1 MTDSSRKT
9 STLAV
14 DAHVH
19 LYADLDL
26 CKLFTSAYA
35 NLTGA
40 SDNACEAVLVLT
52 ESSAEDGFK
61 RLRKA
66 AQNPGSAVCSGEDE
80 WFCTP
85 TAEPDSLRLS
95 SGAGKSLFVIAGSQL
110 VVREGLEV
118 HALAT
123 SAIFSDGKPLMELIQ
138 DIKDAGGIAAMP
150 WGAGKWLGKRGSLMK
165 SLCANLDQHD
175 VLLSDSG
182 IRPWLW
188 PRPGLFNSG
197 LGVIAGT
204 DPLPI
209 ADEAGRAG
217 SFGFTIDGPWDP
229 DRPAASLRDI
239 LREQNTTPLT
249 FGQSQGVMQFISR
262 QLQIRR

>member
-1 MTDSSRKT
+1 M
-9 STLAV
+9 LAV

-19 LYADLDL
+19 LYPDFDL
-26 CKLFTSAYA
+26 CKLFSAAYA

-40 SDNACEAVLVLT
+40 SETACEAVLVVT
-52 ESSAEDGFK
+52 ESPKEDGFE

-66 AQNPGSAVCSGEDE
+66 AQTPGSAVCSGEDK
-80 WFCTP
+80 WFCTT

-123 SAIFSDGKPLMELIQ
+123 SAAFADGRPLMELIR
-138 DIKDAGGIAAMP
+138 DIKDAGGVAAMP
-150 WGAGKWLGKRGSLMK
+150 WGAGKWLGKRGKLMK
-165 SLCANLDQHD
+165 SMRDYFSQHD

-188 PRPGLFNSG
+188 PRSGLFNSG
-197 LGVIAGT
+197 LGVVAGT

-209 ADEAGRAG
+209 ADETVRAG
-217 SFGFTIDGPWDP
+217 SFGFTINGPWDP

-239 LREQNTTPLT
+239 LREQNTTPST